1 MAFEEQQM
9 NTQRTHLQ
17 KPSATVLPCMIG
29 IGLFVCLG
37 NAHAAV
43 QVPCPLASASTA
55 LHLVASI
62 ALAAVSQTMEATI
75 FNQQCILQNL
85 WQMVA
90 SSWLVLALVA
100 AAVLLRAV
108 FAGKVGD

>member
-1 MAFEEQQM
+1 M
-9 NTQRTHLQ
+9 
-17 KPSATVLPCMIG
+17 VG

-43 QVPCPLASASTA
+43 QAPCALASGASTA

-62 ALAAVSQTMEATI
+62 ALAAVSQTVEASI

-108 FAGKVGD
+108 FTGKVGS

>member
-1 MAFEEQQM
+1 M
-9 NTQRTHLQ
+9 NTQRVHLQ
-17 KPSATVLPCMIG
+17 KPSATVIPCMVG
-29 IGLFVCLG
+29 ISLFVCLG
-37 NAHAAV
+37 NAHAAAEL
-43 QVPCPLASASTA
+43 PCPLAGGASTA

-62 ALAAVSQTMEATI
+62 ALAAVSQTVEASI

-85 WQMVA
+85 WQMAA

-100 AAVLLRAV
+100 VAVLLRAV

>member
-1 MAFEEQQM
+1 M

-43 QVPCPLASASTA
+43 QLPCPLASSSSTA

-85 WQMVA
+85 WEMVA